1 MHDPGKGCTVIN
13 IIFQEE
19 IKLSFGKITGISLS
33 GSEIN
38 KHGCEKSWDTGSVLK
53 KLMRII
59 SLFKFAEK

>member
-13 IIFQEE
+13 LIFQEE

-38 KHGCEKSWDTGSVLK
+38 KHGCEKS
-53 KLMRII
+53 
-59 SLFKFAEK
+59 